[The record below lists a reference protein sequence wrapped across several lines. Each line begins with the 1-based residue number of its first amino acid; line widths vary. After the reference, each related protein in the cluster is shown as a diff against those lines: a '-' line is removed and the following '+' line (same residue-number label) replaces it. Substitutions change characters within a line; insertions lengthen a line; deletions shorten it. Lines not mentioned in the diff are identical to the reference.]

1 LPSPSSQHIPYP
13 LAFPSIGERNQEP
26 FWRSKNI
33 YWRSVYLP
41 RLSTCV
47 GQDAEAG
54 QLGGESVRDSV
65 RDSEIEGG
73 YPIVAKPDQQ

>member
-1 LPSPSSQHIPYP
+1 
-13 LAFPSIGERNQEP
+13 
-26 FWRSKNI
+26 
-33 YWRSVYLP
+33 
-41 RLSTCV
+41 V